1 MAATTSEK
9 GIPVAAL
16 AVAAYGAVLGSL
28 FPIVVVLS
36 VADVSGGLSVA
47 ADSGALVNTA
57 QNVGSVAGIL
67 IAPSITMGVGR
78 GRMMLFSGI
87 GFLVASVACAVA
99 PSLGWMLAARTV
111 HGVFGGILPL
121 MFMMIVMSSLRPGRG
136 QFEGMTLFAGSTTL
150 FFGMAASLGALLVD
164 GLGWRALFWAQAVAV
179 IPYIIAASRV
189 LPGETGRPETLRDI
203 DWANYL
209 PLTAGLG
216 MVVVALSE
224 GERHFWLEAWWVPA
238 LCLGGAV
245 LIAFAVHG
253 LLTTRGRTLVV
264 LDVFRRPT
272 FAWGILLSIFFRFG
286 TMFVIFIVP
295 AFLGRL
301 QGLRPSETGH
311 VLMLMTPAAAVGLA
325 AAWGLARLVDS
336 RWLLSAGLAFFAAA
350 AWQCVDIGPDW
361 AIDQLRVATV
371 IAGVGL
377 ALFSVGVLRFAVIGA
392 TMVDGPSV
400 GIVFNLARVLG
411 NVAGLAM
418 LMHLVAEREKAHS
431 SAVVEALTATNGET
445 AQRLAT
451 TAGALSRF
459 SADPAASEIG
469 AFAALGRT
477 ATGQAFTLA
486 FADALG
492 VTAIVLALGAIL
504 VWALPRIPL
513 EGAVTSQGSPS

>member
-1 MAATTSEK
+1 MSTSTT
-9 GIPVAAL
+9 GPAVPVAAL

-67 IAPSITMGVGR
+67 IAPSITMGIGR
-78 GRMMLFSGI
+78 GRMMLVSGI
-87 GFLVASVACAVA
+87 GFAIASIACALA
-99 PSLGWMLAARTV
+99 PTLGWMLAARTL

-136 QFEGMTLFAGSTTL
+136 QFEGMTLFGGSTTL

-164 GLGWRALFWAQAVAV
+164 GFGWRALFWAQAVAV
-179 IPYIIAASRV
+179 VPYVIAASRV

-203 DWANYL
+203 DWESYL

-216 MVVVALSE
+216 MVVVAMSE
-224 GERHFWLEAWWVPA
+224 GERHFWLDAWWVPA

-245 LIAFAVHG
+245 LTGFAVRG
-253 LLTTRGRTLVV
+253 LLTRQGRKLVV
-264 LDVFRRPT
+264 LDVFRRQT
-272 FAWGILLSIFFRFG
+272 FTWGILLSVFFRFG

-295 AFLGRL
+295 SFLGRL
-301 QGLRPSETGH
+301 QGLRPSETGQ
-311 VLMLMTPAAAVGLA
+311 VLMLMTPAAAVGLV
-325 AAWGLARLVDS
+325 AAWRLARMVDG
-336 RWLLSAGLAFFAAA
+336 RWLLSAGLACFALA
-350 AWQCVDIGPDW
+350 AWSCVGIGPDW
-361 AIDQLRVATV
+361 AVEQLRVAALV
-371 IAGVGL
+371 AGVGL
-377 ALFSVGVLRFAVIGA
+377 ALFSVGVLRFAVVGA
-392 TMVDGPSV
+392 TIVDGPSV

-411 NVAGLAM
+411 NVAGLAI
-418 LMHLVAEREKAHS
+418 LMHLVAEREKAN
-431 SAVVEALTATNGET
+431 SAAIVEALGATSGET
-445 AQRLAT
+445 AQRLAA
-451 TAGALSRF
+451 TASALSRL
-459 SADPAASEIG
+459 SADPAAAENG
-469 AFAALGRT
+469 ALTALGR
-477 ATGQAFTLA
+477 AASGQAFTLA

-513 EGAVTSQGSPS
+513 EGAPNLQGSPS